1 MTHRF
6 VKGGLACLGASV
18 ALALSGPSP
27 SPGVRFA
34 SVKEGQEILRTR
46 DGFVRRLSPFDRA
59 ARLKTDREVSEAEF
73 LKFIAGEVVAWGSAE
88 REKVEQAFERVRHE
102 LGGFPLNWP
111 ESVHFVHTTGE
122 EEGGA
127 AYTRGKSIILP
138 RTRLDQ
144 SPEKLARL
152 IAHELFHILSRHDR
166 NLRDRLY
173 RVIGFQ
179 PCDEVELPGFLTRR
193 RITNPDA
200 PVNAHRIRVQRDGR
214 QFWATPVL
222 YSKSDRYDPL
232 QGGSFFKYLQ
242 FRLLLESVEA
252 GPAVPATPADSVP
265 RLVEVKEVSGFFEQ
279 VGRNSS
285 YIIHPEEILAVNF
298 ALIVTGETEFPSP
311 GVAEGIRSVLRG
323 GVERTVPDEQ

>member
-1 MTHRF
+1 MTHRYF
-6 VKGGLACLGASV
+6 KGGLACLGAAV
-18 ALALSGPSP
+18 ALALSGPAP
-27 SPGVRFA
+27 SMGIRFA

-46 DGFVRRLSPFDRA
+46 DGFIRRLSPFDRA
-59 ARLKTDREVSEAEF
+59 ARLKTDREVSEPEF
-73 LKFIAGEVVAWGSAE
+73 LRFVASKVVAWNSAD
-88 REKVEQAFERVRHE
+88 REKVEQAFERVRPA

-111 ESVHFVHTTGE
+111 ENVLFVHTTGE

-127 AYTRGKSIILP
+127 AYTRGKAVILP

-144 SPEKLARL
+144 SPEKLGRL
-152 IAHELFHILSRHDR
+152 VAHELFHILSRHDR

-173 RVIGFQ
+173 RVIGFE
-179 PCDEVELPGFLTRR
+179 PCTEVELPAPYARR

-200 PVNAHRIRVQRDGR
+200 PVNAHRIRVQQDGR
-214 QFWATPVL
+214 PFWAIPVL

-242 FRLLLESVEA
+242 FRLLLVSVEA
-252 GPAVPATPADSVP
+252 GPTVPATPADSVP

-279 VGRNSS
+279 IGRNSS

-311 GVAEGIRSVLRG
+311 EVAEGIRSVLRSG
-323 GVERTVPDEQ
+323 GDPRGSNGP

>member
-1 MTHRF
+1 MTHRYF
-6 VKGGLACLGASV
+6 NAGLACLGATV
-18 ALALSGPSP
+18 ALALSGSAP
-27 SPGVRFA
+27 SPGIRFA
-34 SVKEGQEILRTR
+34 SLQEGREILRTR

-59 ARLKTDREVSEAEF
+59 ARLKTDREVCEPEF
-73 LKFIAGEVVAWGSAE
+73 LNFVAGKVIAWGSADRE
-88 REKVEQAFERVRHE
+88 RVEQAFERVRPA
-102 LGGFPLNWP
+102 LGEFPLNWP
-111 ESVHFVHTTGE
+111 ESVLFVHTTGE

-127 AYTRGKSIILP
+127 AYTRGKAVILP

-152 IAHELFHILSRHDR
+152 VAHELFHVLSRHDR
-166 NLRDRLY
+166 DLRDRLY
-173 RVIGFQ
+173 RVIGFE
-179 PCDEVELPGFLTRR
+179 PCAEVELPDSFARR

-214 QFWATPVL
+214 HFWAIPVL

-242 FRLLLESVEA
+242 FRLLLEDVE
-252 GPAVPATPADSVP
+252 GGRAVPAAAADSAP
-265 RLVEVKEVSGFFEQ
+265 RLVEVEAVSGFFEKI
-279 VGRNSS
+279 GRNSS

-311 GVAEGIRSVLRG
+311 EVAEGIRSVLRAG
-323 GVERTVPDEQ
+323 GDPAGP